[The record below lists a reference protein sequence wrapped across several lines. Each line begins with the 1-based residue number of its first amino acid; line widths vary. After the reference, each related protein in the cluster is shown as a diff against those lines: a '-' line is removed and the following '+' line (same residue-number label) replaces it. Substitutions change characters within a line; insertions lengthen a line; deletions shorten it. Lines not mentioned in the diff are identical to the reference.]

1 LVRDSIMTKTDQIV
15 RKSVGTNTGVLRK
28 EFLSEA
34 ITSSDMT
41 MFINEFN
48 LLVSDLVALIQQL
61 RNINLAA
68 KPQAAVKD
76 GHSLVGK
83 GNDGIGENDVY
94 QFTNN
99 KWYYFG
105 KIDQLKATGE
115 TVKDP
120 ELLKDLS
127 IVAGN
132 RDDSDKVKKAK
143 DVSKQT
149 PKQSSEKKPTTPEKD
164 KGSETKPEEPKK

>member
-1 LVRDSIMTKTDQIV
+1 MTKTDQIV

-41 MFINEFN
+41 TFINEFN

-76 GHSLVGK
+76 GHTLVGK

-115 TVKDP
+115 TVKDAK
-120 ELLKDLS
+120 LINDLS

-132 RDDSDKVKKAK
+132 RDDSEQVKKAK
-143 DVSKQT
+143 EAAK
-149 PKQSSEKKPTTPEKD
+149 KSSEKKPKSSEKD

>member
-1 LVRDSIMTKTDQIV
+1 MTT
-15 RKSVGTNTGVLRK
+15 
-28 EFLSEA
+28 
-34 ITSSDMT
+34 
-41 MFINEFN
+41 FINEFN

-61 RNINLAA
+61 RNTNLAA
-68 KPQAAVKD
+68 KPQVSVKD

-105 KIDQLKATGE
+105 KINQLKATGE
-115 TVKDP
+115 TVKSQ
-120 ELLKDLS
+120 ELINDLS

-143 DVSKQT
+143 EATKQS
-149 PKQSSEKKPTTPEKD
+149 PKQSSEKKPTSSEKN
-164 KGSETKPEEPKK
+164 KGSKEEPEEPEEPAKPNKGKDIAKPGKNIGFDKSKYEESFKSDYKNYF